1 MKITALV
8 AAALFAGT
16 IVQAQTTPA
25 TPAQPATDT
34 TATTKVITDT
44 ASQPTVLT
52 DTSVGKA
59 YVSNP
64 DKLKGLTSETITPAH
79 VFPALGTFKASGDS
93 KEDVTITLDES
104 NKGIVWVDGLPQGKI
119 KALLLKAPS
128 TYKIPMQ
135 TSANGKAVSEGTLY
149 VNPETNELTIVL
161 GRPYSDANPSA
172 LTIEPKKKAEWH
184 YTGVKTDATTA
195 ASPAPQQ

>member
-1 MKITALV
+1 MKITAFV

-16 IVQAQTTPA
+16 ILHAQTTPA
-25 TPAQPATDT
+25 PSAQPATDT
-34 TATTKVITDT
+34 TTKTQVTTDT
-44 ASQPTVLT
+44 ASQPTVLS

-59 YVSNP
+59 YIANP
-64 DKLKGLTSETITPAH
+64 EKLKGLTSETITPAH

-93 KEDVTITLDES
+93 KEDVTIALDES
-104 NKGIVWVDGLPQGKI
+104 NKGIVWVDGLPQGKF

-149 VNPETNELTIVL
+149 VNPETAELTIVL
-161 GRPYSDANPSA
+161 GRPYSDSNPSA
-172 LTIEPKKKAEWH
+172 LTIDPKKKAEWH
-184 YTGVKTDATTA
+184 YTGVKTDATA
-195 ASPAPQQ
+195 AATPASQQ